1 MKEGKKEEEEKE
13 DEEKDEKENAKKEE
27 RRRKEKR
34 MEEEVGTRP
43 LKRKCKQMKTSENS
57 CYFFIQHY

>member
-13 DEEKDEKENAKKEE
+13 DEEKDEKENAEEE

-43 LKRKCKQMKTSENS
+43 LKRKCKQTKTKEHR
-57 CYFFIQHY
+57 CYFLIQHY